1 MPRSKL
7 VQILKATYTGA
18 LIIRNGF
25 WGPLYYTYNTEPP
38 KIVLVIVKAPFF
50 SPMHPHLLENTDPG
64 RLTLVERVSILMEI
78 SDRGGASGHTRSRS
92 LAQSWVPAWCQVRG
106 WVWGSES
113 LGFRRSHSDNPG
125 EACGSRFANEVVKLG
140 Y

>member
-78 SDRGGASGHTRSRS
+78 SDRGVHRDT
-92 LAQSWVPAWCQVRG
+92 PARAV
-106 WVWGSES
+106 
-113 LGFRRSHSDNPG
+113 LHK
-125 EACGSRFANEVVKLG
+125 AGSRPGARFGGGFGGLRV
-140 Y
+140 